1 MPPTRVTAT
10 KASTPTTSA
19 CRSLPVARLVFL
31 GSPEAAVEPLRAL
44 VAAGHDIATVVS
56 QPDKRRG
63 RGNAMVPSPVKEAAM
78 ELGIPV
84 TDDLK
89 SILGLEAELGVV
101 VAYGRIIPQSVLDV
115 VPMINVHFSLLP
127 RWRGAAPVERA
138 ILAGDVDTGVC
149 IMRLEAGLD
158 TGPVL
163 ARRRLPI
170 DHRGREHADVLTE
183 RLAVVGTE
191 LLLDVLAGGVASIP
205 AGEQQQGESTYAPK
219 LDPAEFELDWTKP
232 AAELERIVRLGRAWT
247 TMAGVRLGILDAA
260 AVDEPDSDAEADAA
274 ADAAAGT
281 LAGTTVRCGQ
291 GALELLEVQPS
302 GKRPMPASAWRRGL
316 HGGDVVTLGA
326 T

>member
-1 MPPTRVTAT
+1 M
-10 KASTPTTSA
+10 S
-19 CRSLPVARLVFL
+19 CLVFL
-31 GSPEAAVEPLRAL
+31 GSPEAAVGPLRAL
-44 VAAGHDIATVVS
+44 VASGHDIVTVVS

-63 RGNAMVPSPVKEAAM
+63 RGNAMVPSPVKEAAV

-89 SILGLEAELGVV
+89 SIVGLQAELGVV

-138 ILAGDVDTGVC
+138 LLAGDADTGVC

-170 DHRGREHADVLTE
+170 DHRHREHSDALTG

-191 LLLDVLAGGVASIP
+191 LLLNVLAAGVASIP
-205 AGEQQQGESTYAPK
+205 AGEPQQGESTYAPK
-219 LDPAEFELDWTKP
+219 LDPAELELDWTKP
-232 AAELERIVRLGRAWT
+232 AAELERLVRLGRAWT
-247 TMAGVRLGILDAA
+247 TMAGARLGVLDAA
-260 AVDEPDSDAEADAA
+260 AVDELEPGVE
-274 ADAAAGT
+274 AGT
-281 LAGTTVRCGQ
+281 LVDTTVRCGQ
-291 GALELLEVQPS
+291 GGLELLEVQPA
-302 GKRPMPASAWRRGL
+302 GKRCMPASAWRRGL
-316 HGGDVVTLGA
+316 HAGDVEILG
-326 T
+326 TT